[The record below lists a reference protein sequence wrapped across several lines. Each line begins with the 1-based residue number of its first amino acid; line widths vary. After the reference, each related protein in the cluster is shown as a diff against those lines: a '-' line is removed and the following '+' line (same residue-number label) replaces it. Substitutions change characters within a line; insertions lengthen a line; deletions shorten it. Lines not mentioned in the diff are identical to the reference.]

1 MGTTQEKEVRTTI
14 IYLTYK
20 SNPTFALGRPPR
32 QMLAV
37 IRINV

>member
-1 MGTTQEKEVRTTI
+1 MGTTQAKEDRTTTI
-14 IYLTYK
+14 SLTYK
-20 SNPTFALGRPPR
+20 SNPAFALGRPPR

>member
-1 MGTTQEKEVRTTI
+1 MVATQAKEARTTI
-14 IYLTYK
+14 ISLTFK